1 MAVLS
6 SPLRFTLSRML
17 AALTIRRPLRSA
29 IPWRQFATVSTP
41 YVPPASLENVADAP
55 PTSFR
60 PRKKTKPESPSFYT
74 SRANYYDHLYQ
85 LETALQRCRRALST
99 LGLLPLPAF
108 ARASLPPAQLLWRKR
123 HSLTTMFA
131 DALTTARY
139 RRMIAVLADL
149 EECSR
154 IASVAGHD
162 TLAESIQP
170 VLELFERRDKAQV
183 LARAVRKHVP
193 FDRYGR
199 SYTVGKRKE
208 SAARVWMIPVREQ
221 QQQQQQQETA
231 ASSAAAE
238 ADDIVAPV
246 VDDAF
251 APSPDAP
258 HVPVTTTTIL
268 VNNVPLNRFFATP
281 ADRERVVRPLKLA
294 GVLGAFN
301 VFAIVR
307 GGGTTGQAGALAH
320 GIAQGIVAHVPEVDP
335 ILRKGE
341 PLFSLFHLKR
351 YVYVRPSAKLMKRD
365 PRMVERKK
373 TGLAKARKRVSPLV
387 SLPHFSDRSL
397 LFLVHLGQTLTFD
410 LLPIAIFPLTVE
422 VSVFFSNNSTPSHL
436 MCTEK

>member
-1 MAVLS
+1 
-6 SPLRFTLSRML
+6 ML
-17 AALTIRRPLRSA
+17 AALATRRPLRSA

-55 PTSFR
+55 PPRLRS
-60 PRKKTKPESPSFYT
+60 RKKTKPESPSFYT
-74 SRANYYDHLYQ
+74 SRASYFDHLYQ
-85 LETALQRCRRALST
+85 LETALQRCRRSLSS

-108 ARASLPPAQLLWRKR
+108 ARASLPPAQRLWRNR
-123 HSLTTMFA
+123 HNMTTMFA
-131 DALTTARY
+131 GALTTARY

-154 IASVAGHD
+154 IAAVAGHD
-162 TLAESIQP
+162 ALTDSIKP
-170 VLELFERRDKAQV
+170 VLELFERHDKDLV
-183 LARAVRKHVP
+183 LARASRKHVP
-193 FDRYGR
+193 LDRYGR

-221 QQQQQQQETA
+221 PAQQQQQQPARST
-231 ASSAAAE
+231 AE
-238 ADDIVAPV
+238 AGDLVAPV
-246 VDDAF
+246 VEDAF

-268 VNNVPLNRFFATP
+268 VNNVPLNQFFATP

-320 GIAQGIVAHVPEVDP
+320 GIAQGVVAHVPDVDP
-335 ILRKGE
+335 ILRK
-341 PLFSLFHLKR
+341 
-351 YVYVRPSAKLMKRD
+351 AKLMKRD

-373 TGLAKARKRVSPLV
+373 TGMPKARKRYTWVK
-387 SLPHFSDRSL
+387 R
-397 LFLVHLGQTLTFD
+397 
-410 LLPIAIFPLTVE
+410 
-422 VSVFFSNNSTPSHL
+422 
-436 MCTEK
+436 

>member
-1 MAVLS
+1 
-6 SPLRFTLSRML
+6 ML
-17 AALTIRRPLRSA
+17 AALAIRRPLRSA

-55 PTSFR
+55 PHRFR

-74 SRANYYDHLYQ
+74 SRASYYDHLYQ

-108 ARASLPPAQLLWRKR
+108 ARASLPPAQHLWRNR
-123 HSLTTMFA
+123 QSMTTMFVG
-131 DALTTARY
+131 ALTTARY

-162 TLAESIQP
+162 ALAESIQP
-170 VLELFERRDKAQV
+170 VLELFERHDKAEV

-193 FDRYGR
+193 LDRYGR

-221 QQQQQQQETA
+221 QQQQVPV
-231 ASSAAAE
+231 AAE
-238 ADDIVAPV
+238 ADDILAPV
-246 VDDAF
+246 VEDAF

-320 GIAQGIVAHVPEVDP
+320 GIARGIVAHVPEVDP

-341 PLFSLFHLKR
+341 PLFFPP
-351 YVYVRPSAKLMKRD
+351 PS
-365 PRMVERKK
+365 
-373 TGLAKARKRVSPLV
+373 
-387 SLPHFSDRSL
+387 
-397 LFLVHLGQTLTFD
+397 
-410 LLPIAIFPLTVE
+410 
-422 VSVFFSNNSTPSHL
+422 
-436 MCTEK
+436 